1 MLASVIFGNR
11 MKQSKP
17 SGRVDVKSPPPPTP
31 GVTFFQPKK
40 STPLGVELWREKEGC
55 LNGILKSLLWQRKQ
69 VVSKVCIVL
78 REEKVVLGGAAP
90 QPRDGEQDGH
100 LARQW
105 DVGVR

>member
-1 MLASVIFGNR
+1 M
-11 MKQSKP
+11 
-17 SGRVDVKSPPPPTP
+17 
-31 GVTFFQPKK
+31 
-40 STPLGVELWREKEGC
+40 
-55 LNGILKSLLWQRKQ
+55 NGILKSLLWQRKQ

-100 LARQW
+100 LAGQW